1 MVSFTEYADSIGEK
15 ADAAFLQASKKVIK
29 KARDAGTYIVIW
41 EDDQIKKLSSDEME
55 ERLRAQERDGGS
67 KR

>member
-1 MVSFTEYADSIGEK
+1 MESLSDYADNLAHK

-29 KARDAGTYIVIW
+29 KARDTGTYIVIW
-41 EDDQIKKLSSDEME
+41 EDDQIKKLSPDEME
-55 ERLRAQERDGGS
+55 ERLKEKEREGGR